1 VTRVSLRSRLGR
13 QSEAGRARL
22 KKYVVTEEVTQT
34 VPVQREEVRLETEP
48 ITDAKRECGDLGSS
62 HFRGGARDRID
73 RGGACGREAPVPRER
88 VRMTKD
94 RVTDE
99 EQVSQEV
106 RKEHIETGIR
116 R

>member
-1 VTRVSLRSRLGR
+1 MPLP
-13 QSEAGRARL
+13 
-22 KKYVVTEEVTQT
+22 K
-34 VPVQREEVRLETEP
+34 
-48 ITDAKRECGDLGSS
+48 
-62 HFRGGARDRID
+62 
-73 RGGACGREAPVPRER
+73 ER

-106 RKEHIETGIR
+106 RKEHIETEDETGIR